1 MDVKEKSMPQ
11 PKTLLPIFTS
21 FCAIAVILFSLFS
34 AAQAEQPGT
43 AGNPP
48 SEEVSTSVVSTG
60 EEEESAIKRRKT
72 EEEKARAS
80 AFSITPHR
88 QNYFLLITYDS
99 HPNRETYEFA
109 NEDEPK
115 KYEVK
120 YQLSFK
126 VLLWEKM
133 LRGNG
138 DLFYAYTQRSFW
150 QLYHKALSSPFRET
164 NHEPEVFVKFDT
176 DFNVLGLKNR
186 LFLVGLNHQSNGR
199 GGVLSRSWN
208 RIYAEFIAE
217 WGNFVIALKP
227 WYRIPE
233 DEEDDDNP
241 NIEKYLG
248 YGELFGA
255 YRLNGHVFSFM
266 LRNNLRRDENKGAVQ
281 LGWSYPITHNVR
293 VYVQYFNGYGE
304 SLVDYNDT
312 ANRIGIGVMLFDW
325 I

>member
-1 MDVKEKSMPQ
+1 M
-11 PKTLLPIFTS
+11 
-21 FCAIAVILFSLFS
+21 
-34 AAQAEQPGT
+34 
-43 AGNPP
+43 
-48 SEEVSTSVVSTG
+48 G

-88 QNYFLLITYDS
+88 QNYFLLVTYDN
-99 HPNRETYEFA
+99 HPNTETYEFA
-109 NEDEPK
+109 NEDGPK

-126 VLLWEKM
+126 ILLWEK
-133 LRGNG
+133 LFRGNG

-164 NHEPEVFVKFDT
+164 NHEPELFVKFDT
-176 DFNVLGLKNR
+176 DFNVLGLRNR
-186 LFLVGLNHQSNGR
+186 LFLIGLNHQSNGR

-208 RIYAEFIAE
+208 RIYAGFIAE
-217 WGNFVIALKP
+217 RGNFVIALKP

-241 NIEKYLG
+241 NIEKYMG

-255 YRLNGHVFSFM
+255 YRLKGHVFSFM
-266 LRNNLRRDENKGAVQ
+266 LRNNLRGDENKGAVE

-293 VYVQYFNGYGE
+293 LYVQYFNGKP
-304 SLVDYNDT
+304 
-312 ANRIGIGVMLFDW
+312 R
-325 I
+325 